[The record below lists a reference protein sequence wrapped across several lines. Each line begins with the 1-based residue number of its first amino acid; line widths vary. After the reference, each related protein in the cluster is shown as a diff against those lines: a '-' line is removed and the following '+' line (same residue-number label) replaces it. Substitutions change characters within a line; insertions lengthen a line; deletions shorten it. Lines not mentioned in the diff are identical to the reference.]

1 MNATADMLQ
10 LIWPLAFLLIFLFVL
25 RQVEAQVKPIV
36 TSVVNGVATD
46 AGRNAKQYAIAIG
59 FGLSASLSAFV
70 DVFKE
75 LDAATVTALGWHQYA
90 ALWAK
95 CLNPFI
101 VAVLAY
107 ATQSSFKPAN
117 GNGTSTTTPPFAGT
131 PPAPLT

>member
-10 LIWPLAFLLIFLFVL
+10 LVWPLAFLLIFLFVL
-25 RQVEAQVKPIV
+25 RQVEAQMKPIV
-36 TSVVNGVATD
+36 TSVVNGVASD
-46 AGRNAKQYAIAIG
+46 AGRNAKQYAIAIA

-75 LDAATVTALGWHQYA
+75 LDAAAVTALGWHQYG

-107 ATQSSFKPAN
+107 ATQGSFKAPPTPTN
-117 GNGTSTTTPPFAGT
+117 GSSTEPNK
-131 PPAPLT
+131 

>member
-1 MNATADMLQ
+1 MKTTVDTLQ
-10 LIWPLAFLLIFLFVL
+10 LVWPLAVLLIFLFVL

-36 TSVVNGVATD
+36 TSVVNGVAQD

-75 LDAATVTALGWHQYA
+75 LDGAAVTALGWHQYA
-90 ALWAK
+90 SLWAK
-95 CLNPFI
+95 VANPFI

-107 ATQSSFKPAN
+107 ATQSSFKPSS
-117 GNGTSTTTPPFAGT
+117 NGTSAPFNSTPPQ
-131 PPAPLT
+131 PLT